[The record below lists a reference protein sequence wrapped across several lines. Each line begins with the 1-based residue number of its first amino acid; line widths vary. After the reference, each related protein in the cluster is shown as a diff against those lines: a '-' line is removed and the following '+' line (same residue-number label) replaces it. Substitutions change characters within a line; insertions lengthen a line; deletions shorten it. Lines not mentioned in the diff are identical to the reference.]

1 MLWKILSIVTALAL
15 GLGLWFSYGMQ
26 GAIKAERE
34 LASRSTKNL
43 EDVKR
48 QFARANEAKEAQV
61 KALEETTKQHG
72 ELKEK
77 VAQSNE
83 EVSLKEKEATAVVT
97 QVEEVKKQVAQL
109 EEQIT
114 KSGDIPKLLEEV
126 KQLDTQVAAS
136 NAALA
141 NSQQQAALGDG
152 RVAKVQ
158 AEIRALQEREADQ
171 KRGTVTKDFTAR
183 VSQAFPGFGFV
194 ILNKGNRAGLFANAN
209 LEVKRGREIVAK
221 LKVRD
226 VEQGNAVA
234 DVVPGSM
241 SEGSELRAG
250 DLVIAGKAQ
259 APASAS
265 QPAPVPA
272 DGAAAAATPAPVDG
286 AAPAA
291 NMADDPFG
299 APPAGMAPA
308 PAAPTEADPF
318 GAPAAPAPADGGM
331 QPAPAP
337 APADADPFG
346 APATPAPAPA
356 TPPAAA
362 DPFAAPTAPAAPA
375 EGGNMMMGQ

>member
-26 GAIKAERE
+26 GAIKAERD
-34 LASRSTKNL
+34 LAARSTKNL

-48 QFARANEAKEAQV
+48 QFARANEAKEAQL
-61 KALEETTKQHG
+61 KALEEATKQHA
-72 ELKEK
+72 ELKDK
-77 VAQSNE
+77 VAKSNE
-83 EVSLKEKEATAVVT
+83 EVSLKEKEATAVVN

-109 EEQIT
+109 EQQIT
-114 KSGDIPKLLEEV
+114 KSGNLAKLLEEV
-126 KQLDTQVAAS
+126 KELDKQVEAS
-136 NAALA
+136 NATLA

-158 AEIRALQEREADQ
+158 EEIRALQQREADQ

-209 LEVKRGREIVAK
+209 LEVKRGQEIVAK

-241 SEGSELRAG
+241 TGDNVVREG
-250 DLVIAGKAQ
+250 DLVIAGKEQVAAN
-259 APASAS
+259 APSAA
-265 QPAPVPA
+265 PVAGGAAAPVPA
-272 DGAAAAATPAPVDG
+272 NAPE
-286 AAPAA
+286 AQAPAA

-299 APPAGMAPA
+299 AAPAGMQPAPA
-308 PAAPTEADPF
+308 PPTEADPF
-318 GAPAAPAPADGGM
+318 GAPAAPAEGM
-331 QPAPAP
+331 QPAPA
-337 APADADPFG
+337 ADPFG
-346 APATPAPAPA
+346 APAAPPAEGSQPAP
-356 TPPAAA
+356 A
-362 DPFAAPTAPAAPA
+362 DPFAAPA
-375 EGGNMMMGQ
+375 GGANMMGQ